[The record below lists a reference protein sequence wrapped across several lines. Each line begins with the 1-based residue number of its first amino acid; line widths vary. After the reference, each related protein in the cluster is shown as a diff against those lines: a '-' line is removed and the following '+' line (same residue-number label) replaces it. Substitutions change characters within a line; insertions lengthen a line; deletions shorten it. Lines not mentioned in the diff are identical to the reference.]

1 MPFGM
6 ITQNGEKDEFHQ
18 TPLILSFGMNGIE
31 VDKKVVMRRIYG
43 PMAVVKTTGPHPSQ
57 GFRVYPFSPELISI
71 RTFLTE
77 ELRRHLSPHQL
88 NGVDLDFNFMEIKIY
103 KGRDIFQDDS
113 GNPITDINN
122 KPVRT
127 DCNKSVGMHNDLDF
141 ADDGTQ
147 TKNDTARG
155 NHPILTYTLGSG
167 RELILHRKKK
177 KANVWRSCPKNS
189 ERIFE
194 LQDGSMFI
202 LLPADEIPQKIG
214 KSLYKTQHMAKFK
227 GEGLSIGFVFR
238 SVKAQSFFNKETNE
252 WLWKKD
258 TKYKNKVTA
267 HLKRTEKV
275 YETMNSPTAR
285 QGTDAEI
292 SVLQRNMLRFITGT
306 LSNK

>member
-1 MPFGM
+1 
-6 ITQNGEKDEFHQ
+6 
-18 TPLILSFGMNGIE
+18 
-31 VDKKVVMRRIYG
+31 
-43 PMAVVKTTGPHPSQ
+43 
-57 GFRVYPFSPELISI
+57 
-71 RTFLTE
+71 
-77 ELRRHLSPHQL
+77 
-88 NGVDLDFNFMEIKIY
+88 
-103 KGRDIFQDDS
+103 
-113 GNPITDINN
+113 
-122 KPVRT
+122 
-127 DCNKSVGMHNDLDF
+127 
-141 ADDGTQ
+141 
-147 TKNDTARG
+147 
-155 NHPILTYTLGSG
+155 
-167 RELILHRKKK
+167 
-177 KANVWRSCPKNS
+177 
-189 ERIFE
+189 
-194 LQDGSMFI
+194 MFI